1 MSLVTILDELKDR
14 PVTRGSDLDIANGL
28 AKKVKGV
35 DLNSSR
41 VG

>member
-14 PVTRGSDLDIANGL
+14 PVKRGSDLDITNGL

-35 DLNSSR
+35 DLNGR
-41 VG
+41 VR